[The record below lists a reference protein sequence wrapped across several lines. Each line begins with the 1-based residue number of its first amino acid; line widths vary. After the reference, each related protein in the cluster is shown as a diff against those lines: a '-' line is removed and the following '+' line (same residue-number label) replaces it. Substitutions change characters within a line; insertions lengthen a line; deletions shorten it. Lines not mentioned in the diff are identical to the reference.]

1 MPESGPTS
9 DQESEKSELR
19 TETDDELRISKDLE
33 STEGEPVR
41 DQDSEN
47 LKPRVESEEE
57 ELQEEQDEDEPLPE
71 QPDLEPSEMMLQHEL
86 DQSKAQAQEYLE
98 GWQRARAEFAN
109 YKKRVTRD
117 QEEARIRIA
126 AETLTKYLGV
136 IDDLERAL
144 KERPEDGEA
153 AAWAEGIELIYRKM
167 YGVLEMEG
175 VEIIEADGLHFDPTM
190 HEAISH
196 DESEDHEEGEI
207 IEVVQPGYRLGERV
221 LRPAMVRV
229 AK

>member
-1 MPESGPTS
+1 MS
-9 DQESEKSELR
+9 
-19 TETDDELRISKDLE
+19 
-33 STEGEPVR
+33 
-41 DQDSEN
+41 DQDSGN
-47 LKPRVESEEE
+47 SKPEVEPNEDQLVEREEVDAPSD
-57 ELQEEQDEDEPLPE
+57 ELPDKPE
-71 QPDLEPSEMMLQHEL
+71 HEPSEIMLQHEL
-86 DQSKAQAQEYLE
+86 EQTKAQSQEYLE

-109 YKKRVTRD
+109 YKKRVARD
-117 QEEARIRIA
+117 QEDARLRIA
-126 AETLTKYLGV
+126 ADTLSNYLGV

-153 AAWAEGIELIYRKM
+153 AAWAEGIELIHRKM
-167 YGVLEMEG
+167 YGVLETEG
-175 VEIIEADGLHFDPTM
+175 VEVIDAEGEHFDPTL

-196 DESEDHEEGEI
+196 DESEDHEEGDV

>member
-1 MPESGPTS
+1 MS
-9 DQESEKSELR
+9 DQESGN
-19 TETDDELRISKDLE
+19 SKPEVEANEEQLV
-33 STEGEPVR
+33 EP
-41 DQDSEN
+41 EE
-47 LKPRVESEEE
+47 VEALPE
-57 ELQEEQDEDEPLPE
+57 ELPDKPE
-71 QPDLEPSEMMLQHEL
+71 HEPSEIMLQHEL
-86 DQSKAQAQEYLE
+86 EQSKAQAQEYLE

-109 YKKRVTRD
+109 YKKRVARD
-117 QEEARIRIA
+117 QEDARLRIA
-126 AETLTKYLGV
+126 ADTLTKYLGV

-167 YGVLEMEG
+167 FGVLETEG
-175 VEIIEADGLHFDPTM
+175 VEVINAEGEHFDPTL

-196 DESEDHEEGEI
+196 DESEDHEEGDV

>member
-1 MPESGPTS
+1 MS
-9 DQESEKSELR
+9 DQESGNSKPQGEQNEEDLQVSSKAEEAEALP
-19 TETDDELRISKDLE
+19 DEML
-33 STEGEPVR
+33 
-41 DQDSEN
+41 
-47 LKPRVESEEE
+47 VEH
-57 ELQEEQDEDEPLPE
+57 
-71 QPDLEPSEMMLQHEL
+71 DLEPSEIMLQHEL
-86 DQSKAQAQEYLE
+86 DQAKAQAQEYLE

-117 QEEARIRIA
+117 QEEARMRIA

-144 KERPEDGEA
+144 KERPEDGDA

-167 YGVLEMEG
+167 YGVLETEG
-175 VEIIEADGLHFDPTM
+175 VEVIDADQKHFDPTM

-196 DESEDHEEGEI
+196 DESEDHEGGEI
-207 IEVVQPGYRLGERV
+207 IEVVQPGYRMGDRV

>member
-1 MPESGPTS
+1 VSEQESGN
-9 DQESEKSELR
+9 
-19 TETDDELRISKDLE
+19 SKPKIED
-33 STEGEPVR
+33 
-41 DQDSEN
+41 
-47 LKPRVESEEE
+47 SEEE
-57 ELQEEQDEDEPLPE
+57 VELPE
-71 QPDLEPSEMMLQHEL
+71 ESGESAADETPELAPSEIMLQHDL
-86 DQSKAQAQEYLE
+86 DQAKQQAQEYLE

-117 QEEARIRIA
+117 QEEARNRIA
-126 AETLTKYLGV
+126 ADTLTKYLGV
-136 IDDLERAL
+136 LDDLERAL
-144 KERPEDGEA
+144 KERPEDGDA

-167 YGVLEMEG
+167 FGVLETEG
-175 VEIIEADGLHFDPTM
+175 VEVIDADGQHFDPTM

-196 DESEDHEEGEI
+196 DESEDHEEGDV

>member
-1 MPESGPTS
+1 VS
-9 DQESEKSELR
+9 
-19 TETDDELRISKDLE
+19 
-33 STEGEPVR
+33 
-41 DQDSEN
+41 DQDSGN
-47 LKPRVESEEE
+47 SKPEVEPNDDQLVEPEEVDAPSD
-57 ELQEEQDEDEPLPE
+57 ELPDKPE
-71 QPDLEPSEMMLQHEL
+71 HEPSEIMLQHEL
-86 DQSKAQAQEYLE
+86 EQTKAQSQEYLE

-109 YKKRVTRD
+109 YKKRVARD
-117 QEEARIRIA
+117 QEDARLRIA
-126 AETLTKYLGV
+126 ANTLSKYLGV

-167 YGVLEMEG
+167 YGVLETEG
-175 VEIIEADGLHFDPTM
+175 VEVIDAEGEHFDPTL

-196 DESEDHEEGEI
+196 DESEDHEEGDV

>member
-1 MPESGPTS
+1 MS
-9 DQESEKSELR
+9 
-19 TETDDELRISKDLE
+19 
-33 STEGEPVR
+33 

-47 LKPRVESEEE
+47 SKPQVESNEE
-57 ELQEEQDEDEPLPE
+57 ELAKPDEIEADLDEAPDQPE
-71 QPDLEPSEMMLQHEL
+71 HEPSEIMLQHDLE
-86 DQSKAQAQEYLE
+86 QTKAQAQEYLE

-117 QEEARIRIA
+117 QEDVRLRIA
-126 AETLTKYLGV
+126 ADTLSKYLGV

-153 AAWAEGIELIYRKM
+153 AAWAEGIELIYRKT
-167 YGVLEMEG
+167 YGVLESEG
-175 VEIIEADGLHFDPTM
+175 VEVIDAEGEHFDPNM

-196 DESEDHEEGEI
+196 DESDDHEEGDI

>member
-1 MPESGPTS
+1 MS
-9 DQESEKSELR
+9 DQESGNEK
-19 TETDDELRISKDLE
+19 
-33 STEGEPVR
+33 P
-41 DQDSEN
+41 Q
-47 LKPRVESEEE
+47 VEDGEEE
-57 ELQEEQDEDEPLPE
+57 PQASAEPE
-71 QPDLEPSEMMLQHEL
+71 QAEARSSETPEEPEFVPSEIVLQHEL
-86 DQSKAQAQEYLE
+86 DQAKEQAHEYLE

-117 QEEARIRIA
+117 KEESRMRIA

-144 KERPEDGEA
+144 KDRPEDGEA

-167 YGVLEMEG
+167 YGVLDTEG
-175 VEIIEADGLHFDPTM
+175 VEIIEADGEFFDPKL
-190 HEAISH
+190 HEAISI
-196 DESEDHEEGEI
+196 DESEEHEEGEI
-207 IEVVQPGYRLGERV
+207 IEVVQLGYRMGDRV

>member
-1 MPESGPTS
+1 VS
-9 DQESEKSELR
+9 
-19 TETDDELRISKDLE
+19 
-33 STEGEPVR
+33 

-47 LKPRVESEEE
+47 SKPQVESDEE
-57 ELQEEQDEDEPLPE
+57 ELAKPEEIDADLDEAPDQPE
-71 QPDLEPSEMMLQHEL
+71 QEPSEIMLQHEL
-86 DQSKAQAQEYLE
+86 EQAKAQAQEYLE

-109 YKKRVTRD
+109 YKKRVARD
-117 QEEARIRIA
+117 QEDARLRIA
-126 AETLTKYLGV
+126 VDTLSKYLGV

-153 AAWAEGIELIYRKM
+153 AAWAEGIELIYRKT
-167 YGVLEMEG
+167 YGVLETEG
-175 VEIIEADGLHFDPTM
+175 VEVIDADGEHFDPTM

-196 DESEDHEEGEI
+196 DESEDHEEGDI

>member
-1 MPESGPTS
+1 MSQEKGNSKPLKEPSDEVPPDATVGEGPPDEVGPEL
-9 DQESEKSELR
+9 E
-19 TETDDELRISKDLE
+19 DLE
-33 STEGEPVR
+33 PI
-41 DQDSEN
+41 DI
-47 LKPRVESEEE
+47 
-57 ELQEEQDEDEPLPE
+57 
-71 QPDLEPSEMMLQHEL
+71 EPSEMMLKHEL
-86 DQSKAQAQEYLE
+86 DEARAQAEEYLE

-109 YKKRVTRD
+109 YKKRV
-117 QEEARIRIA
+117 AREQANARERIA
-126 AETLTKYLGV
+126 GDTLTIYFGV

-144 KERPEDGEA
+144 KERPGDGDA

-167 YGVLEMEG
+167 SGLLESQG
-175 VEIIEADGLHFDPTM
+175 VEVIQADGSYFDPTQ

-196 DESEDHEEGEI
+196 DESDDHKEGEV

>member
-1 MPESGPTS
+1 MS
-9 DQESEKSELR
+9 
-19 TETDDELRISKDLE
+19 
-33 STEGEPVR
+33 
-41 DQDSEN
+41 DQDSGN
-47 LKPRVESEEE
+47 SKPEVEPNEDQLVEREEVDAPSD
-57 ELQEEQDEDEPLPE
+57 ELPDKPE
-71 QPDLEPSEMMLQHEL
+71 HEPSEIMLQHEL
-86 DQSKAQAQEYLE
+86 EQTKAQSQEYLE

-109 YKKRVTRD
+109 YKKRVARD
-117 QEEARIRIA
+117 QEDARLRIA
-126 AETLTKYLGV
+126 ADTLSNYLGV

-167 YGVLEMEG
+167 YGVLETEG
-175 VEIIEADGLHFDPTM
+175 VEVIDAEGEHFDPTL

-196 DESEDHEEGEI
+196 DESEDHEEGDV

>member
-1 MPESGPTS
+1 MS
-9 DQESEKSELR
+9 
-19 TETDDELRISKDLE
+19 
-33 STEGEPVR
+33 
-41 DQDSEN
+41 DQDSGN
-47 LKPRVESEEE
+47 SKPEVEPNEDQLVEPEEVDAPSD
-57 ELQEEQDEDEPLPE
+57 ELPDKPE
-71 QPDLEPSEMMLQHEL
+71 HEPSEIMLQHEL
-86 DQSKAQAQEYLE
+86 EQTKAQSQEYLE

-109 YKKRVTRD
+109 YKKRVARD
-117 QEEARIRIA
+117 QEDARLRIA
-126 AETLTKYLGV
+126 ADTLSNYLGV

-167 YGVLEMEG
+167 YGVLETEG
-175 VEIIEADGLHFDPTM
+175 VEVIDAEGEHFDPTL

-196 DESEDHEEGEI
+196 DESEDHEEGDV

>member
-1 MPESGPTS
+1 MPEPEREPVS
-9 DQESEKSELR
+9 DQESGNSKPQV
-19 TETDDELRISKDLE
+19 ETD
-33 STEGEPVR
+33 
-41 DQDSEN
+41 
-47 LKPRVESEEE
+47 EE
-57 ELQEEQDEDEPLPE
+57 ELLAPSETEQVKTDEEEGSETEQVEPAPDGESE
-71 QPDLEPSEMMLQHEL
+71 QPELEPSEIMLQHEL
-86 DQSKAQAQEYLE
+86 DQTKSQAQEYLE

-117 QEEARIRIA
+117 QEEARLRIA

-144 KERPEDGEA
+144 KERPGDGEA
-153 AAWAEGIELIYRKM
+153 AAWAEGIELIYKKM
-167 YGVLEMEG
+167 YGVLETEG
-175 VEIIEADGLHFDPTM
+175 VELIDADGEHFDPTM

-196 DESEDHEEGEI
+196 DESEDHEEGEV
-207 IEVVQPGYRLGERV
+207 IEVVQPGYRMGERV

>member
-1 MPESGPTS
+1 VS
-9 DQESEKSELR
+9 
-19 TETDDELRISKDLE
+19 
-33 STEGEPVR
+33 
-41 DQDSEN
+41 DQDSGN
-47 LKPRVESEEE
+47 SKPEVEPNEDQLVEREEVDAPSD
-57 ELQEEQDEDEPLPE
+57 ELPDKPE
-71 QPDLEPSEMMLQHEL
+71 HEPSEIMLQHEL
-86 DQSKAQAQEYLE
+86 EQTKAQSQEYLE

-109 YKKRVTRD
+109 YKKRVARD
-117 QEEARIRIA
+117 QEDARLRIA
-126 AETLTKYLGV
+126 ADTLSNYLGV

-167 YGVLEMEG
+167 YGVLETEG
-175 VEIIEADGLHFDPTM
+175 VEVIDAEGEHFDPTL

-196 DESEDHEEGEI
+196 DESEDHEEGDV

>member
-1 MPESGPTS
+1 MS
-9 DQESEKSELR
+9 DQESGNSKPEVEPN
-19 TETDDELRISKDLE
+19 DEQLV
-33 STEGEPVR
+33 EP
-41 DQDSEN
+41 EE
-47 LKPRVESEEE
+47 VEA
-57 ELQEEQDEDEPLPE
+57 PPGE
-71 QPDLEPSEMMLQHEL
+71 QPDSPEHEPSEIMLQHEL
-86 DQSKAQAQEYLE
+86 EQTKAQSQEYLE

-109 YKKRVTRD
+109 YKKRVARD
-117 QEEARIRIA
+117 QEDARLRIA
-126 AETLTKYLGV
+126 ADTLSKYLGV

-144 KERPEDGEA
+144 KERPDDGEA

-167 YGVLEMEG
+167 FGVLEMEG
-175 VEIIEADGLHFDPTM
+175 VKVINAEGEHFDPTL

-196 DESEDHEEGEI
+196 DESEDHKEGDV

>member
-1 MPESGPTS
+1 MS
-9 DQESEKSELR
+9 DQEAGN
-19 TETDDELRISKDLE
+19 SK
-33 STEGEPVR
+33 P
-41 DQDSEN
+41 Q
-47 LKPRVESEEE
+47 VEANEEE
-57 ELQEEQDEDEPLPE
+57 DQNSAEQEKVELPSDETAEEN
-71 QPDLEPSEMMLQHEL
+71 DLEPSEIMMRHEL
-86 DQSKAQAQEYLE
+86 DEAKEQAQEYLE

-117 QEEARIRIA
+117 QEEARMRIA
-126 AETLTKYLGV
+126 GETLTKYLGV

-144 KERPEDGEA
+144 KERPPDGEA

-167 YGVLEMEG
+167 YGVLETEG
-175 VEIIEADGLHFDPTM
+175 VQIIDADGEHFDPTL

-196 DESEDHEEGEI
+196 DESEDHEEGEV
-207 IEVVQPGYRLGERV
+207 IEVVQPGYRMGDRV